1 MLYIEKRATL
11 SLATLFS
18 LRMLG
23 LFIVLP
29 VFTPYAKT
37 LSDATPF
44 LMGLALG
51 IYGLTQAAFQLPLGA
66 LSDYYPRK
74 NIIALGFFIFILGSV
89 VAAISDNIFMLMV
102 GRALQGSGAVGSTI
116 MALLSD
122 FTRAEKRSKSMA
134 IVGMIIGMTFFMSLL
149 IGPFLNH
156 FIGVHGIFWLSAL
169 LGLIAILL
177 NYYWVPIPKHTHLDE
192 STKNFTKNLKSLLRE
207 PELLKLDLGIFL
219 LHAVLTATFVIMPLY
234 VHKPWVYAP
243 ALILSVLFTF
253 KFMKCIRAAVAGLV
267 LSLLCLWQ
275 FHENIYLLMTGLC
288 LFFTGFNILEANL
301 PSLVSQTAPSRLKGT
316 AIGVYSTCQY
326 LGIFAG
332 GIVGGLLLQSS
343 FIIS

>member
-1 MLYIEKRATL
+1 MHSIEKRATF

-29 VFTPYAKT
+29 VFTPFAKT
-37 LSDATPF
+37 LPDATPF
-44 LMGLALG
+44 LIGLALG

-74 NIIALGFFIFILGSV
+74 NIIAVGFFIFILGSIL
-89 VAAISDNIFMLMV
+89 AALSHNIYTLMI
-102 GRALQGSGAVGSTI
+102 GRALQGAGAVGSTI
-116 MALLSD
+116 IALLAD
-122 FTRAEKRSKSMA
+122 HTRPHMRSKAMA
-134 IVGMIIGMTFFMSLL
+134 IIGMIIGMTFFISLL
-149 IGPFLNH
+149 LGPFLDR
-156 FIGVHGIFWLSAL
+156 FIGVKGIFWLSAG
-169 LGLIAILL
+169 LGLIAIIL
-177 NYYWVPIPKHTHLDE
+177 NYSWVPFPQQTLLHEPTKHFI
-192 STKNFTKNLKSLLRE
+192 KNIKLLLRE
-207 PELLKLDLGIFL
+207 VNLLKLDAGIFL
-219 LHAVLTATFVIMPLY
+219 LHAVLTATFVVIPLY
-234 VHKPWVYAP
+234 IHNHWIYAP
-243 ALILSVLFTF
+243 ALLLSVFFTF
-253 KFMKCIRAAVAGLV
+253 KFMKYIRMAIIMLL
-267 LSLLCLWQ
+267 LSILTMYQ
-275 FHENIYLLMTGLC
+275 FHENNYVLMIELF

-301 PSLVSQTAPSRLKGT
+301 PSLVSQTAPAHLKGT